1 LVQNLTSIG
10 YVVKNKQ
17 TIEISSS
24 LKVLI
29 FLILSFAN
37 YSFITAR
44 DRDSSGFE
52 MKHDQLIA
60 CDGGAYYLY
69 NVEVLESDSDFN
81 YSFQQYLNTW
91 DGENP
96 MVYKS
101 ASYPGK
107 GSVKL
112 LLFPDS
118 FSYSMPCVTNPVTSH
133 YGWRGRRMHRGTD
146 VDLET
151 GDQVRAVMNGVVRFA
166 GYYKGFG
173 YCVLV
178 RHMNGLETLYA
189 HMSKLSVSSGDVV
202 NHGEELGLGGTTG
215 HSTGS
220 HLHFEVHFM
229 GRAINPELIFDF
241 QEGVIKTHYLV
252 IAGSQA
258 KAYNPDSKQEEV
270 ENTSQL
276 DESTDAGEE
285 EAVKAPESINKTSAK
300 TKYHTVKKGDTLYS
314 LSKKYDTTVAA
325 ICTLN
330 KMSASSTIF
339 LGRKLK
345 IK

>member
-1 LVQNLTSIG
+1 MVHNLTISE
-10 YVVKNKQ
+10 YVVKKYKS
-17 TIEISSS
+17 IAISTS
-24 LKVLI
+24 LKT
-29 FLILSFAN
+29 LILLVLVFTN
-37 YSFITAR
+37 YSFLSAR

-96 MVYKS
+96 MVYKY

-118 FSYSMPCVTNPVTSH
+118 FSYSMPCIGNPVTSH

-146 VDLET
+146 IDLET

-173 YCVLV
+173 YCVLM

-202 NHGEELGLGGTTG
+202 NHGAELGLGGTTG

-229 GRAINPELIFDF
+229 GRAINPELIFNF
-241 QEGVIKTHYLV
+241 QQGVIKTHYLV
-252 IAGSQA
+252 ISGSQA
-258 KAYNPDSKQEEV
+258 KAYNPYSKQEEV

-285 EAVKAPESINKTSAK
+285 EAVKVPEVVKTSNS
-300 TKYHTVKKGDTLYS
+300 KYHTVKKGDTLYN
-314 LSKKYDTTVAA
+314 LSKRYDTTVEA

-330 KMSASSTIF
+330 KMSANTTLF
-339 LGRKLK
+339 LGKKLR